1 MNNTLNDIKEQVKE
15 IKKVEN
21 GVKILLNM
29 IEQFQ
34 DVIMGQ
40 SEIINSIESNVLQIK
55 DHVERGVKVVESA
68 KELMMGAQDKL
79 CCVFFIFV
87 IVMVI
92 SMNWLL
98 NTLIY

>member
-1 MNNTLNDIKEQVKE
+1 MDE

-21 GVKILLNM
+21 GVKILLSM

-40 SEIINSIESNVLQIK
+40 SEVINSIESNVVRIR
-55 DHVERGVKVVESA
+55 DHVERGVKHVESA
-68 KELMMGAQDKL
+68 KEMMMDSQDKM
-79 CCVFFIFV
+79 CCIFFIFV
-87 IVMVI
+87 VVMVF

-98 NTLIY
+98 NMLIY